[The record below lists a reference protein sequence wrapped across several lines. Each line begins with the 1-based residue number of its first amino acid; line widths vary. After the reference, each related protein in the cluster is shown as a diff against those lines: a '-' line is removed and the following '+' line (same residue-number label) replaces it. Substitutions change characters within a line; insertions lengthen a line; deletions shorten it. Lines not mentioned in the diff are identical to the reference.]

1 MSSRMITRIQRVG
14 GLARV
19 RAIVRAGVSGIEAG
33 LVVHVVKSERAARE
47 SGTKAKLLV
56 MNRESV
62 SGGAIVQ
69 IPRCGKADGQEMK
82 AVKATEKEQEK
93 EKGVK

>member
-1 MSSRMITRIQRVG
+1 LSNKMITRIQRVG

-33 LVVHVVKSERAARE
+33 LVVHVVKSERAAKE
-47 SGTKAKLLV
+47 NEKKAKLLA

-69 IPRCGKADGQEMK
+69 IPRCEKVEGEEMK